1 MEPVRVLIMNGYSEN
16 LRMKTLIR
24 TGCAFVCVFLTFTVA
39 LAQGPRYPSK
49 SIRLIVPYAPGGI
62 VDYIGRLLGQ
72 RLSEG
77 FGQSVVVDNRPGAGG
92 VIGIETTSRASGDG
106 YTLLIMDPAI
116 VINPSLLPKVPYD
129 IHKDLAPVTIVS
141 NSPLVLAINAK
152 VPASSVQELVNLA
165 KSQPGKLSFASAGVG
180 TTPHMAGEMF
190 KARIQQNIVHVPY
203 KGSGPAMTDLIAG
216 QVQMT
221 FSSITAALPFI
232 KEGRLRGLATTGAKR
247 AAALSS
253 LPTMTESGFPG
264 FDVNLWLGVF
274 VPSSTPKNIVAAL
287 NSEIRKALQNPAVAA
302 GFEKVGADPLGNSP
316 QEAAAYVK
324 NEFTKWAKVIKD
336 ANLRAD

>member
-1 MEPVRVLIMNGYSEN
+1 MKLARVSNTNTYPGSPH
-16 LRMKTLIR
+16 MKT
-24 TGCAFVCVFLTFTVA
+24 TVRA
-39 LAQGPRYPSK
+39 LACVLLVSAAAVAQSQNYPTK
-49 SIRLIVPYAPGGI
+49 SIRLIVPYPPGGI

-92 VIGIETTSRASGDG
+92 VIGIETASRANGDG

-129 IHKDLAPVTIVS
+129 IHKDLVPVTILS
-141 NSPLVLAINAK
+141 NSPLVLAVNAK
-152 VPASSVQELVNLA
+152 VPAASVQELVNLA

-180 TTPHMAGEMF
+180 TTPHMAGELF

-203 KGSGPAMTDLIAG
+203 KGMGPAITDLIGG

-232 KEGRLRGLATTGAKR
+232 KDGRLRGLATTGGKR
-247 AAALSS
+247 ATALSG
-253 LPTMTESGFPG
+253 LPTMIEAGYPG
-264 FDVNLWLGVF
+264 FEVNLWLGLF
-274 VPSSTPKNIVAAL
+274 VQSSTSRSTVATL
-287 NSEIRKALQNPAVAA
+287 NTEIKKALQNPAVSS

-316 QEAAAYVK
+316 PEATAYVG
-324 NEFTKWAKVIKD
+324 NEFAKWAKVIRDGK
-336 ANLRAD
+336 LRAD